1 MKKKSD
7 LQLTPDSFSRAS
19 TLRELMTKAGQH
31 AQAEQQVIAALPAS
45 LAQGSRFVSC
55 KEGELAIATDTAAK
69 ASQIRFR
76 QQDIMAAVRKNELFR
91 FVWKLKV
98 KVLPSRFS
106 ERPERKITPL
116 SKENAQLLKEEAG
129 HTKDQQLREVLE
141 KLASHVRD

>member
-19 TLRELMTKAGQH
+19 ALRELMARANMH
-31 AQAEQQVIAALPAS
+31 AEAEQQVIAAIPGS

-55 KEGELAIATDTAAK
+55 KEGELIIATDTAAK
-69 ASQIRFR
+69 ATQIRFR
-76 QQDIMAAVRKNELFR
+76 QHDIMAAIREYELFR

-98 KVLPSRFS
+98 KVQPQRHS

-116 SKENAQLLKEEAG
+116 SNENAQLLRAEAG
-129 HTKDQQLREVLE
+129 HTKDQNLREILE